1 MFYMYY
7 CIIREESLGRS
18 CGKKGEN
25 HRKVKGEDM
34 LLAYNLHKI
43 SMYHAIGVFYLRY
56 EYKIALDGC

>member
-1 MFYMYY
+1 M
-7 CIIREESLGRS
+7 
-18 CGKKGEN
+18 
-25 HRKVKGEDM
+25 DM